1 MEESKAKPVC
11 AEEALALLNCVTH
24 SPYEEDK
31 CLPLLHS
38 LRLCVLAKKVKNFS
52 LAGQEKQETKPS
64 GKKA

>member
-38 LRLCVLAKKVKNFS
+38 LRHCVLAKVLFFPFDIPTNH
-52 LAGQEKQETKPS
+52 L
-64 GKKA
+64 